1 MTRAWAADLMS
12 LLRELGAGDGPLGLD
27 RLDTFGF
34 LALRDLVPL
43 VDSSGIT
50 MAARDIK
57 TPQEIELLKINGA
70 IGDAIM
76 RDFEDAIRP
85 GIREYELLATLA
97 DSLIRQQGEYLF
109 TRLVSSGRNTNPWGS
124 EARDKIVM
132 PGDLVAVDTDAYGY
146 EGYMID
152 ISRTFLCGDVP
163 SAGQVELYKVAHE
176 VMVGMRE
183 VLRPG
188 MSYDEFARAAP
199 ALPARFQPQQYECM
213 VHGAGLE
220 DESPTI
226 YYPGQAPNP
235 TDVHIVPGD
244 GAVLRGATSAR
255 WAASTASSS
264 RTRCWSPSAARSRSA
279 RTPTI
284 RRCSGCSIPRRAT
297 DRRHRLPAPR
307 AHYRAD
313 VDHAPR
319 RHPAVGPH
327 LAARGRGAGSRA
339 GDLRAPAL
347 SPERWHGPARLP
359 ATSHTWPATG
369 TPASA
374 LTSEA
379 PANPTG

>member
-1 MTRAWAADLMS
+1 
-12 LLRELGAGDGPLGLD
+12 
-27 RLDTFGF
+27 
-34 LALRDLVPL
+34 
-43 VDSSGIT
+43 

-70 IGDAIM
+70 IGDAVM

-152 ISRTFLCGDVP
+152 ISRTFLCGDRP
-163 SAGQVELYKVAHE
+163 SAGQVELYKVAHG

-188 MSYDEFARAAP
+188 MSYDEFARATP

-235 TDVHIVPGD
+235 TDVHIVPGMALCFEVYIGEVGGEYGVKLED
-244 GAVLRGATSAR
+244 QVLITERGAEPLCTY
-255 WAASTASSS
+255 
-264 RTRCWSPSAARSRSA
+264 PYD
-279 RTPTI
+279 PTLL
-284 RRCSGCSIPRRAT
+284 G
-297 DRRHRLPAPR
+297 L
-307 AHYRAD
+307 
-313 VDHAPR
+313 
-319 RHPAVGPH
+319 
-327 LAARGRGAGSRA
+327 
-339 GDLRAPAL
+339 
-347 SPERWHGPARLP
+347 
-359 ATSHTWPATG
+359 
-369 TPASA
+369 
-374 LTSEA
+374 
-379 PANPTG
+379 